1 MQPYDTINDVGFWY
15 TITTFHPKYTP
26 PDQKLY
32 NLQMFDSNTT
42 RIQQQ
47 ISQEEYLAMLQAL
60 VLPHIFKGNK

>member
-15 TITTFHPKYTP
+15 TITTFQPKYTP

-60 VLPHIFKGNK
+60 I